1 MTTRTEQKLRTRRSL
16 LDAALE
22 LLSAERVF
30 SSLSL
35 REVTRTAGIAP
46 TSFYRHFDDMNDLG
60 LALVEEAGLALRQL
74 LRKARARIKE
84 KGTAIDT
91 SLDTFM
97 EYLINHTDHFRLLL
111 REHTGNSKE
120 FRAAISLEIEHFVA
134 ELEEYSKIRSS
145 DANETAIPTYE
156 QHALAEAMVIIAFN
170 MGAIALDSTKKE
182 REKILEKAKLQLR
195 MLYFGA
201 HNRAKKNR
209 DSLL

>member
-1 MTTRTEQKLRTRRSL
+1 
-16 LDAALE
+16 
-22 LLSAERVF
+22 
-30 SSLSL
+30 
-35 REVTRTAGIAP
+35 
-46 TSFYRHFDDMNDLG
+46 MNDLG

-120 FRAAISLEIEHFVA
+120 FRTAISLEIEHFVA

-145 DANETAIPTYE
+145 DANEVAISAFE

-170 MGAIALDSTKKE
+170 MGAVALDSTKKE
-182 REKILEKAKLQLR
+182 RDKILEKSKLQLR

-201 HNRAKKNR
+201 HYRANKK
-209 DSLL
+209 

>member
-1 MTTRTEQKLRTRRSL
+1 VTKRSEQKQKTRRAL
-16 LDAALE
+16 LDSALE

-74 LRKARARIKE
+74 LRKARTRIKE

-91 SLDTFM
+91 SVDTFM
-97 EYLINHTDHFRLLL
+97 EYLVSNTNHFRLLL

-120 FRAAISLEIEHFVA
+120 FRVAINLEIKHFVT
-134 ELEEYSKIRSS
+134 ELEEYLKQR
-145 DANETAIPTYE
+145 ANDKLPNNI
-156 QHALAEAMVIIAFN
+156 QLDFKSIHALAEAMVIIVFH
-170 MGAIALDSTKKE
+170 MGGASLDSTKAE
-182 REKILEKAKLQLR
+182 RKLEAEKAKLQLI
-195 MLYFGA
+195 MLSRGA
-201 HNRAKKNR
+201 DILKK
-209 DSLL
+209 

>member
-1 MTTRTEQKLRTRRSL
+1 VTTRTEQKLRTRRSL

-84 KGTAIDT
+84 RGTAIDT
-91 SLDTFM
+91 SVDTFM

-120 FRAAISLEIEHFVA
+120 FRTAISIEIEHFVA
-134 ELEEYSKIRSS
+134 ELEEYSKLRSS
-145 DANETAIPTYE
+145 DTKEAVLPAHE
-156 QHALAEAMVIIAFN
+156 QHALAEAMVIIVFN
-170 MGAIALDSTKKE
+170 MGATALDSTKKE
-182 REKILEKAKLQLR
+182 REKVLEKAKLQLR

-201 HNRAKKNR
+201 HYRKHR
-209 DSLL
+209 

>member
-1 MTTRTEQKLRTRRSL
+1 VTTRSEQKLRTRRAL

-46 TSFYRHFDDMNDLG
+46 TSFYRHFEDMNDLG

-91 SLDTFM
+91 SVDTFM
-97 EYLINHTDHFRLLL
+97 EYLISNTDHFRLLL

-120 FRAAISLEIEHFVA
+120 FRTAINLEINHFVT
-134 ELEEYSKIRSS
+134 ELEVYLKQRSGISSEKIVPII
-145 DANETAIPTYE
+145 DY
-156 QHALAEAMVIIAFN
+156 HALAEAMVIIVFH
-170 MGAIALDSTKKE
+170 MGAIAMDSTKRE
-182 REKILEKAKLQLR
+182 RENTSRTAKLQLR
-195 MLYFGA
+195 MLFNGA
-201 HNRAKKNR
+201 IQLATTK
-209 DSLL
+209 

>member
-74 LRKARARIKE
+74 LRKTRARIKE
-84 KGTAIDT
+84 KGTAIET
-91 SLDTFM
+91 SVDTFM
-97 EYLINHTDHFRLLL
+97 EYLVNHTDHFRLLL

-120 FRAAISLEIEHFVA
+120 FRVAISIEIQHFVT
-134 ELEEYSKIRSS
+134 ELEEYLQLRLKTSGG
-145 DANETAIPTYE
+145 DHLPE
-156 QHALAEAMVIIAFN
+156 QDQYALAEAMVVIVFN
-170 MGAIALDSTKKE
+170 MGAASLDSTKKE
-182 REKILEKAKLQLR
+182 RNEIV
-195 MLYFGA
+195 
-201 HNRAKKNR
+201 NRAKTQLEMLYLGANARAK
-209 DSLL
+209 L

>member
-1 MTTRTEQKLRTRRSL
+1 VTTRSEQKLRTRRAL

-46 TSFYRHFDDMNDLG
+46 TSFYRHFEDMNDLG

-91 SLDTFM
+91 SVDTFM
-97 EYLINHTDHFRLLL
+97 EYLISNTDHFRLLL

-120 FRAAISLEIEHFVA
+120 FRTAINLEINHFVT
-134 ELEEYSKIRSS
+134 ELEVYLKQRSGISSEKIVPII
-145 DANETAIPTYE
+145 DY
-156 QHALAEAMVIIAFN
+156 HALAEAMVIIVFH
-170 MGAIALDSTKKE
+170 MGAIAMDSTKRE
-182 REKILEKAKLQLR
+182 RENTSRKAKLQLR
-195 MLYFGA
+195 MLFNGA
-201 HNRAKKNR
+201 IQLATTK
-209 DSLL
+209 

>member
-1 MTTRTEQKLRTRRSL
+1 MTTRTEQKQRTRRSL

-84 KGTAIDT
+84 QGTAIDT
-91 SLDTFM
+91 SIDTFM

-120 FRAAISLEIEHFVA
+120 FRTAISQEIEYFIT
-134 ELEEYSKIRSS
+134 ELEEYSKLRSRDS
-145 DANETAIPTYE
+145 KEPTLPADE
-156 QHALAEAMVIIAFN
+156 QYALAEAMVTLVFN
-170 MGAIALDSTKKE
+170 MGATALDSSKKE
-182 REKILEKAKLQLR
+182 RDKIVRRSKLQLR
-195 MLYFGA
+195 MLHYGA
-201 HNRAKKNR
+201 HYRKQ
-209 DSLL
+209 SL

>member
-1 MTTRTEQKLRTRRSL
+1 VTTRTEQKLRTRRSL

-22 LLSAERVF
+22 LLSAERVY

-91 SLDTFM
+91 SVETFM

-120 FRAAISLEIEHFVA
+120 FRSAISLEIEHFVT
-134 ELEEYSKIRSS
+134 ELEEYLKLRSG
-145 DANETAIPTYE
+145 DTNAPAITLE
-156 QHALAEAMVIIAFN
+156 ERHALAEAMVIIVFN
-170 MGAIALDSTKKE
+170 MGATALDSTKKE
-182 REKILEKAKLQLR
+182 RDKILEKAKLQLR
-195 MLYFGA
+195 MLYSGA
-201 HNRAKKNR
+201 HYKRNR
-209 DSLL
+209 

>member
-1 MTTRTEQKLRTRRSL
+1 MTTRSEQKLRTRRSL

-46 TSFYRHFDDMNDLG
+46 TSFYRHFEDMNDLG

-91 SLDTFM
+91 SVDTFM
-97 EYLINHTDHFRLLL
+97 EYLLSNMNHFRLLL

-120 FRAAISLEIEHFVA
+120 FRTAINLEIKYFVT
-134 ELEEYSKIRSS
+134 ELEEYLKLRSDLS
-145 DANETAIPTYE
+145 GE
-156 QHALAEAMVIIAFN
+156 QTLSPADNYALAEAMVIIVFN
-170 MGAIALDSTKKE
+170 MGALAMDSTKKQ
-182 REKILEKAKLQLR
+182 REETAQKAKLQLR
-195 MLYFGA
+195 MLYNGA
-201 HNRAKKNR
+201 TQMANKK
-209 DSLL
+209 